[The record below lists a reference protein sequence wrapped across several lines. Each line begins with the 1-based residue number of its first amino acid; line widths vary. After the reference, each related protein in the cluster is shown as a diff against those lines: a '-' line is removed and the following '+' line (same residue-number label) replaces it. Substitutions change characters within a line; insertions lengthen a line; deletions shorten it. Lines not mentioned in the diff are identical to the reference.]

1 MKNPGMYV
9 FVLTILV
16 SALFSCLSNTNEAL
30 DMDNYFAW
38 CIVPFDNQNRTSE
51 QRLAM
56 LHELGFQSYAYDW
69 RQKHLPEM
77 AHELDLAKKY
87 NIGITAIWMWID
99 ATDSVGALS
108 PENEQIFKIIEETG
122 TKTQLWLGISEAWL
136 GGLPDDSC
144 MVKSGAM
151 ISYLSKRAA
160 PLGCNIGLYNHG
172 GWFGDPVNQ
181 VRLIEKM
188 PSLDLGI
195 IFNFHHAHDMIDDF
209 PVLVDKMMPY
219 LWAVNLNGMRQEGP
233 KILPIGD
240 GDKEK
245 TMIDVLED
253 RGFHGPYGILG
264 HVEDADVKIVLERN
278 IEGLKSIM

>member
-16 SALFSCLSNTNEAL
+16 SALFSCHSNTNEAL

-56 LHELGFQSYAYDW
+56 LQELGFQSYAYDW

-136 GGLPDDSC
+136 GRI
-144 MVKSGAM
+144 A
-151 ISYLSKRAA
+151 
-160 PLGCNIGLYNHG
+160 
-172 GWFGDPVNQ
+172 
-181 VRLIEKM
+181 
-188 PSLDLGI
+188 
-195 IFNFHHAHDMIDDF
+195 
-209 PVLVDKMMPY
+209 
-219 LWAVNLNGMRQEGP
+219 
-233 KILPIGD
+233 
-240 GDKEK
+240 
-245 TMIDVLED
+245 
-253 RGFHGPYGILG
+253 
-264 HVEDADVKIVLERN
+264 
-278 IEGLKSIM
+278 